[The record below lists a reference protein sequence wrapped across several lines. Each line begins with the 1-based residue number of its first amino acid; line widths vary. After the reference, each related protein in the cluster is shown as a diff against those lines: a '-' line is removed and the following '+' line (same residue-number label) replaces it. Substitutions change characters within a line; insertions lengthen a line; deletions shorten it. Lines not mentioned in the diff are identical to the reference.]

1 MPEHNHFRHQ
11 TYEHSGAAE
20 VEWISAGGPVV
31 PQTREFAA
39 TMGRVVDRLR
49 DADIRTIYLVHG
61 TFVGNDALGWVR
73 KLRSI
78 WPVPSEWLQQL
89 QKQLADGLARDA
101 GNYTLAFADGFERAL
116 NQTGQSSLR
125 VRLFRWSGENHHL
138 GRADAAVRLLHELD
152 ELGDANGR
160 VLIWGHSHGGN
171 VLALLTN
178 LLGADRETLQAF
190 FHAARSYYRW
200 PGTRRVDQPIWRQ
213 MQRLLRSGKQR
224 TRGERLDIVTF
235 GTPIRYGWDRAGYAR
250 LAHVVNHRPQPDL
263 RPDRAAFPPS
273 VGDVLEAAH
282 GDCVQQLGI
291 AGTNWP
297 PTVASWRAWVADSRL
312 NELLQPGIR
321 ARDLLARLRVGLRV
335 ADEGRNL
342 LVDYGRVA
350 SSVVGHHAGH
360 AVYTLPDWLAFHADL
375 VSSQLYS

>member
-11 TYEHSGAAE
+11 AYEHSDSAE
-20 VEWISAGGPVV
+20 VEWISAGAPVA
-31 PQTREFAA
+31 PRSGEFVS
-39 TMGRVVDRLR
+39 TMHRVSARLR
-49 DADIRTIYLVHG
+49 EADIRAIYLVHG
-61 TFVGNDALGWVR
+61 TFVGDDVLGWVR
-73 KLRSI
+73 KLRTI
-78 WPVPSEWLQQL
+78 WPSSSEWLQQL
-89 QKQLADGLARDA
+89 HKQLADGLMQDA
-101 GNYTLAFADGFERAL
+101 GNYTVAFAGLLERAL
-116 NQTGQSSLR
+116 NLTGQSSIP
-125 VRLFRWSGENHHL
+125 VRLFRWSGENHHV
-138 GRADAAVRLLHELD
+138 GRADAAVRLLHEL
-152 ELGDANGR
+152 EESGDTNGR

-200 PGTRRVDQPIWRQ
+200 PGTRHVDQPIWRQ
-213 MQRLLRSGKQR
+213 MQRLLRSGNQH

-250 LAHVVNHRPQPDL
+250 LAHVVNHRPQANL
-263 RPDRAAFPPS
+263 RPDCAAFPPS
-273 VGDVLEAAH
+273 VEDVLDAAH

-312 NELLQPGIR
+312 NELLQAGIR
-321 ARDLLARLRVGLRV
+321 ARDLLDRLRVGLRV
-335 ADEGRNL
+335 ADEGRNF
-342 LVDYGRVA
+342 LVDYGCVT

-360 AVYTLPDWLAFHADL
+360 AVYTLPDWLAFHAEL
-375 VSSQLYS
+375 VASRLYS